1 MAKIN
6 TLTKSIRGKAF
17 CSKCGKEIVAGEKYL
32 KATPYKRSPIIRCE
46 ECGIKPYETSGSM
59 YVRMAG
65 NLVYNWK
72 RMYPLC
78 DTVVDDIISDVE
90 SMKDDIES
98 SLYNL
103 PDQFQDGSILQD
115 RLDSLDDCINELEY
129 IDVSFY
135 DDMDENDEDFDE
147 LEFRAN
153 ERGLEMD
160 ISSALSNLLLR

>member
-1 MAKIN
+1 MN
-6 TLTKSIRGKAF
+6 
-17 CSKCGKEIVAGEKYL
+17 EI
-32 KATPYKRSPIIRCE
+32 
-46 ECGIKPYETSGSM
+46 
-59 YVRMAG
+59 
-65 NLVYNWK
+65 
-72 RMYPLC
+72 
-78 DTVVDDIISDVE
+78 
-90 SMKDDIES
+90 
-98 SLYNL
+98 
-103 PDQFQDGSILQD
+103 ILQD